1 MKSDPGAPLTKRKPF
16 VKVYPGYGHS
26 GSLVVY
32 GHVFRKE
39 PSIFKRLNNGLFSN
53 FIQLLKLFFVRP
65 VAGARLVLY
74 FYDQVIEGATEY
86 DGFYRFEWKS
96 EKELK
101 AGWHNLRIDYRD
113 EQGRLLDSSEGVV
126 MVPHITQF
134 AFISDIDDTVMR
146 SYSATV
152 LKRLYEL
159 LAKNPGK
166 RRIFIETVNHYKLL
180 SLAHTTADIP
190 NPMFYVS
197 SSEWNLFDYLR
208 QIFRHN
214 QLPEGIFLLNQI
226 KRWYQLLTS
235 GRTGHEGKLMRIS
248 RILQAFP
255 KQRFVLIGDNS
266 QRDPVI
272 YNAIAEKHPE
282 QIFAVYIRNVRDS
295 REEATVVLLAALEA
309 KGIHTCIFEHSSEAI
324 AHGKE
329 INLID
334 GANPVDGN

>member
-1 MKSDPGAPLTKRKPF
+1 MKSDAGVTLTKRKPF

-39 PSIFKRLNNGLFSN
+39 PSIFKRLNNGLLSN

-65 VAGARLVLY
+65 VANAKLVLR
-74 FYDQVIEGATEY
+74 FYGQVIEGTSEY
-86 DGFYRFEWKS
+86 DGFYRFDWKPGRDL
-96 EKELK
+96 E
-101 AGWHNLRIDYRD
+101 AGWHKLHVDYVD
-113 EQGRLLDSSEGVV
+113 HAGAVLSSNEGRV
-126 MVPHITQF
+126 MVPHVTQF

-159 LAKNPGK
+159 LARNPGK

-180 SLAHTTADIP
+180 SLAHTTADML

-208 QIFRHN
+208 QIFTHN

-235 GRTGHEGKLMRIS
+235 GRTGHDGKLMRIS

-255 KQRFVLIGDNS
+255 RQRFVLLGDNS
-266 QRDPVI
+266 QRDPLI
-272 YNAIAEKHPE
+272 YKAIADKHPE

-295 REEATVVLLAALEA
+295 RQDATLVLLDALEA

-324 AHGKE
+324 AHGKS

-334 GANPVDGN
+334 IP